1 MSDTAGEAGRAEPSA
16 RDLFLR
22 LRALIDS
29 GALGLELDL
38 KRLDHM
44 DSPVGVEADSNL
56 WIYPGILATGLAF
69 WFVGL
74 YAGIAVAV
82 AALAL
87 FLTAGRAYVRRRLV
101 RRVHQRALQELEIWR
116 KLWRFGGVR
125 LVPRAGSEGKA
136 QPCAAPEGNW
146 MALVRAFDMPA

>member
-1 MSDTAGEAGRAEPSA
+1 MSEATGESAGPEPSA

-22 LRALIDS
+22 LRSLID
-29 GALGLELDL
+29 GGVIGLELDL

-56 WIYPGILATGLAF
+56 WIYPGIVATGLAF
-69 WFVGL
+69 WFIGPYGGV
-74 YAGIAVAV
+74 AVAV

-125 LVPRAGSEGKA
+125 LVPHGGRAGPA
-136 QPCAAPEGNW
+136 QPCVAPEGNW
-146 MALVRAFDMPA
+146 MALVRTIGGES

>member
-1 MSDTAGEAGRAEPSA
+1 MSEMMDGMAAGTAATEPSA

-22 LRALIDS
+22 LRALVES

-69 WFVGL
+69 WFLGL
-74 YAGIAVAV
+74 YAGLAV
-82 AALAL
+82 AAAALVL
-87 FLTAGRAYVRRRLV
+87 FLTAGRAYVRHRLV
-101 RRVHQRALQELEIWR
+101 RRVHQRALQELDIWR

-125 LVPRAGSEGKA
+125 LVPRAGGPGEA
-136 QPCAAPEGNW
+136 QP
-146 MALVRAFDMPA
+146 